1 MQLEAFG
8 IAIASIPT
16 RTSGKDIRCFLDRSL
31 LLGSSL
37 AVLERMPRVCVLEP
51 HQSTGKRGF
60 MKHLR
65 KMLRGSEAGFTLIEM
80 LIVVLIVGVL
90 AGIAAPIYY
99 GYVKDAKTAG
109 AKALAG
115 SVFTALQACAQGNVP
130 NGCTVA
136 QTYGSVGAPGGLSTD
151 GLWSYVG
158 SAAKKLTIDAAGV
171 TTVTGA
177 APLIEILGIA
187 GDVNNYKIDLAFTPG
202 PPAVSTFTCDT
213 GSGLNPC

>member
-51 HQSTGKRGF
+51 HPSTGKRGF

-80 LIVVLIVGVL
+80 LIVVLIVGIL
-90 AGIAAPIYY
+90 AAVAAPVYF
-99 GYVKDAKTAG
+99 GYTKDAKMSE
-109 AKALAG
+109 AKAISG
-115 SVFTALQACAQGNVP
+115 SIWSSLQGCAQAVP
-130 NGCTVA
+130 LTACLVSGSYTRAGLTV
-136 QTYGSVGAPGGLSTD
+136 G
-151 GLWSYVG
+151 
-158 SAAKKLTIDAAGV
+158 GV
-171 TTVTGA
+171 TADGRWTSALGA
-177 APLIEILGIA
+177 TTLTMNAANQLTASAPLMIQIDGTAADLTNLSVQFTWTNATGLGSFA
-187 GDVNNYKIDLAFTPG
+187 C
-202 PPAVSTFTCDT
+202 ST
-213 GSGLNPC
+213 GGGIYNPC